1 MVCDSGEYCPLQSGV
16 LMCPRFAMLARQI
29 FIPGVPMRQIISVFL
44 GLLFVA
50 VLVGCGPQPRSGEIT
65 GTVTYNGQ
73 PVGGAA
79 LQLYSAVN
87 ADPITIPV
95 DDEGKFRIADVPQGD
110 YKVVVQ
116 GGAGSTEVSGIDLKR
131 FPPEEQAKMK
141 EKLDKMHTAA
151 TIKFPKKYQD
161 VKKTDLTCKVT
172 AKNEKMD
179 LVLKD

>member
-1 MVCDSGEYCPLQSGV
+1 
-16 LMCPRFAMLARQI
+16 
-29 FIPGVPMRQIISVFL
+29 MRQIISFFV

-50 VLVGCGPQPRSGEIT
+50 VLVGCGPHPKAGEVS

-79 LQLYSAVN
+79 LLLYSASN
-87 ADPITIPV
+87 AEAPPITIPV
-95 DDEGKFRIADVPQGD
+95 DDDGKFRIADVPQGD

-161 VKKTDLTCKVT
+161 VRKTDLTCKVT
-172 AKNEKMD
+172 AKNETMD